1 MTTPFTVLTTEQ
13 TDEMDITE
21 SDTPYHDAERVVQ
34 ERAGGHAMAEQ
45 VAGMIIEKLSP
56 YNP

>member
-1 MTTPFTVLTTEQ
+1 
-13 TDEMDITE
+13 MDITE
-21 SDTPYHDAERVVQ
+21 SDTPYHEGERTIQERVGV
-34 ERAGGHAMAEQ
+34 RATAEQ